1 MQKFLKISASST
13 GDVLVGLDNIVLVSA
28 TTSTVVLTYS
38 AGSASAD
45 ICTITHTTDATLAT
59 RQAFYDA
66 IQLGNEA
73 SSNPTAFVVPVLPA
87 GVTVS
92 TVVVA

>member
-45 ICTITHTTDATLAT
+45 VCTITHTTDATYAT
-59 RQAFYDA
+59 RDA
-66 IQLGNEA
+66 IYEA
-73 SSNPTAFVVPVLPA
+73 IKVSNQPITNPAAFVSPVLPA
-87 GVTVS
+87 GITVS